1 MIVSER
7 IKKILVV
14 FLQFFCSFLFVF
26 SLFKIIVCK
35 TSYDFLSIPYI
46 VLLVFSLTFL
56 VFNLFISIKNKS
68 SLSYLYLII
77 VFPLSFLFLFLQ
89 LPNQKPDEPHH
100 FYRAYDVANGNII
113 TNKDENG
120 MSKIEVPIHALE
132 LNGNT
137 INTYSKLDN
146 SLKEKTEYD
155 NTISV
160 SSTAAGYNFISYL
173 PNSLGILIGKTLN
186 LNIDITFYLAR
197 LMSLLFSV
205 FFGYLCLKLLN
216 GVIGEKVFFIYLF
229 NPVLL
234 QQQTAIS
241 GDVLLNALSLLFIC
255 YIFRLMFSKSDLK
268 FKDVII
274 LIVTYAICISIKIA
288 YFPMILLIFLIPIKK
303 LLQVSKK
310 NVIPIILLILFSG
323 VFLALSLK
331 NMNYKNEDIYIID
344 GVNQNE
350 QLINVVKNPVSYL
363 ITVSNTLNE
372 KGDYYIS
379 SFAGKYLN
387 WGDLTVNS
395 GVYVLFII
403 LLFISPF
410 LDTESKYNLPLKNKL
425 LVLVTLFITIN
436 VLFGGVYLQWTPVNA
451 NIINGIQGRYFI
463 PILFLPL
470 ICMINKKNKVHVN
483 NLWIYVG
490 ILLVNI
496 SSIYNVVNCFI

>member
-205 FFGYLCLKLLN
+205 FFFFFFLKLLN
-216 GVIGEKVFFIYLF
+216 GVIGE
-229 NPVLL
+229 
-234 QQQTAIS
+234 
-241 GDVLLNALSLLFIC
+241 
-255 YIFRLMFSKSDLK
+255 
-268 FKDVII
+268 
-274 LIVTYAICISIKIA
+274 
-288 YFPMILLIFLIPIKK
+288 
-303 LLQVSKK
+303 
-310 NVIPIILLILFSG
+310 
-323 VFLALSLK
+323 
-331 NMNYKNEDIYIID
+331 
-344 GVNQNE
+344 
-350 QLINVVKNPVSYL
+350 
-363 ITVSNTLNE
+363 
-372 KGDYYIS
+372 
-379 SFAGKYLN
+379 
-387 WGDLTVNS
+387 
-395 GVYVLFII
+395 
-403 LLFISPF
+403 
-410 LDTESKYNLPLKNKL
+410 
-425 LVLVTLFITIN
+425 
-436 VLFGGVYLQWTPVNA
+436 
-451 NIINGIQGRYFI
+451 
-463 PILFLPL
+463 
-470 ICMINKKNKVHVN
+470 
-483 NLWIYVG
+483 
-490 ILLVNI
+490 
-496 SSIYNVVNCFI
+496 